1 MLVSEHISRGAELPV
16 TSRHDAVTRVA
27 SPVAEAA
34 TVRFT
39 RRYGFTINPKK
50 E

>member
-1 MLVSEHISRGAELPV
+1 MLVSEHISRGGAELPV

-34 TVRFT
+34 TVRF
-39 RRYGFTINPKK
+39 YNQSKK
-50 E
+50 GITL